1 MKKIFKSL
9 MAFAAA
15 LALPLVLNAQTTTP
29 PKYTINMEKGI
40 GFNKYLVSNTP
51 NENGEYM
58 LHIENFVTGNVE
70 QTTVPTDF
78 VMVLDVS
85 GSMHFDYRP
94 RSMESSAPVYIT
106 KDENDAREDG
116 DALKLRLDTDGN
128 GRGYTHYGFKMY
140 YKGGAVGTDGETGY
154 SSYVWARNVTTGTS
168 LTHDNRKNADVG
180 TRWYYHE
187 GDKTFYRLYR
197 STGKTSSGATCY
209 FIYFKRTNDQVVYL
223 TANGDD
229 DFTTTTTMPTDI
241 TDNNDIIFIDGHHR
255 LYKYASRR
263 DALISGVNAF
273 IDAILAQN
281 QDPEVHWKQG
291 VTKHQVAII
300 AFGANGAV
308 KNFDE
313 PEEGVVMT
321 GGATHV
327 SRIFRPITAENA
339 DFYKSWEE
347 TTDWMGSTFI
357 YRGVIAARDMLTLLQ
372 QQPNM
377 QPLDQY
383 GSANRNK
390 VVVVFT
396 DGEPSN
402 ASGFSGYSNAG
413 GSIALSVENGNTIK
427 QTGKTGTGESATQ
440 NINGLIYTINL
451 SANTTYVPNFLEH
464 LSSNYSN
471 VEITGGKT
479 GGGAAVTYSGAKDGD
494 GFYMDASSM
503 SNLDEIFKSI
513 VAANTGMTGSILVS
527 MDKVSDSFQIPFSTT
542 DLSKVTM
549 YTAQCIGLTGE
560 KVLDEN
566 GNEQP
571 ELAFAEPVLVS
582 ERRGLEHL
590 WIQKEETVDGKKVLV
605 WHDMPGE
612 SHTTMDIDDLIKFK
626 VTDDSTSIIVYGFN
640 YADLWCGLD
649 GIPEHSNNT
658 RQIEAD
664 DPNFDKQLDGYRGFK
679 AIYEFPITVNPNAL
693 GGVNVPTNDPS
704 SGLWTADENYDP
716 SNIQVPYPQPNLPIP
731 VKLIIQKTGL
741 KFGESANF
749 TVQRRTRTEGSTW
762 EDFTTFVLTGGVA
775 TPEVRI
781 INLDPAYFY
790 KVKEGN
796 WSWAYEAVS
805 PEYSTEDT
813 TLKNPIVF
821 ENTPEDDT
829 PKHAEAKATNK
840 MRKTGSTTESTD

>member
-1 MKKIFKSL
+1 MKKIYKSL
-9 MAFAAA
+9 LALAAV

-40 GFNKYLVSNTP
+40 GFNKYLLSDTP
-51 NENGEYM
+51 NDEGEYI
-58 LHIENFVTGNVE
+58 LHIENFVTGTVK

-94 RSMESSAPVYIT
+94 RSMASTAPVYIT
-106 KDENDAREDG
+106 KAENDNRADG
-116 DALKLRLDTDGN
+116 DALKLRLDLDGN
-128 GRGYTHYGFKMY
+128 GRGYYHYGYTHY
-140 YKGGAVGTDGETGY
+140 YKGGNPGNAGETGY
-154 SSYVWARNVTTGTS
+154 SSYTWARQVAVGDALTTN
-168 LTHDNRKNADVG
+168 NRKAADVG

-187 GDKTFYRLYR
+187 GDQIFYRLYR
-197 STGKTSSGATCY
+197 STGKTSSNATCY
-209 FIYFKRTNDQVVYL
+209 FIYFKRTNGEIVYL

-229 DFTTTTTMPTDI
+229 DFTTTTEMPTNI
-241 TDNNDIIFIDGHHR
+241 TATGNIIFVDGHHR

-273 IDAILAQN
+273 LDAILVEN
-281 QDPEVHWKQG
+281 NKEELHWKDG

-300 AFGANGAV
+300 PFGGNNAV
-308 KNFDE
+308 TDFNEVTEVQTSGK
-313 PEEGVVMT
+313 
-321 GGATHV
+321 THV
-327 SRIFRPITAENA
+327 SKQFRPITN
-339 DFYKSWEE
+339 DNIDYYKGWES
-347 TTDWMGSTFI
+347 TTDWMGSTYI
-357 YRGVIAARDMLTLLQ
+357 YRGINAARDILALLQ

-377 QPLDQY
+377 EPLDPY
-383 GSANRNK
+383 SSPNRNK

-396 DGEPSN
+396 DGEPTN
-402 ASGFSGYSNAG
+402 ASGFTGYSNIG
-413 GSIALSVENGNTIK
+413 GSIALSVESGNTIK
-427 QTGKTGTGESATQ
+427 QTGKTGNTQ

-451 SANTTYVPNFLEH
+451 SANTNYVPSFLQH

-471 VEITGGKT
+471 VTITGGQT
-479 GGGAAVTYSGAKDGD
+479 GAGTAVTYSGAEDGQ
-494 GFYMDASSM
+494 GYYMDASSM
-503 SNLDEIFKSI
+503 SNLDAIFESI
-513 VAANTGMTGSILVS
+513 VDANTGMTGSTLVS
-527 MDKVSDSFQIPFSTT
+527 MDKVSDSFQIPFLTT

-560 KVLDEN
+560 TVLDEN
-566 GNEQP
+566 ENEQP

-590 WIQKEETVDGKKVLV
+590 WILKEEIVDGQKKAV
-605 WHDMPGE
+605 WHDIPGE
-612 SHTTMDIDDLIKFK
+612 SHTTMDIDDLMHFK

-649 GIPEHSNNT
+649 NIPEHNNNT
-658 RQIEAD
+658 RQIEDD
-664 DPNFDKQLDGYRGFK
+664 DPNFDKQIDGYRGFK
-679 AIYEFPITVNPNAL
+679 AIYEFPIKVNPNAL

-716 SNIQVPYPQPNLPIP
+716 STIQVPYPQPKLPIP

-741 KFGESANF
+741 RVGESANF
-749 TVQRRTRTEGSTW
+749 TVQRKHRTETGAEY

-805 PEYSTEDT
+805 PEYSTEDAT
-813 TLKNPIVF
+813 VKNPIVF

-840 MRKTGSTTESTD
+840 MRKTGSTTESIDD